1 MTATP
6 RRPLPRPD
14 ALLLDM
20 DGVLADVEQSYRA
33 LVVATAAT
41 FGVEITRADVLAA
54 TLAGD
59 ANNDWRL
66 TQRLLA
72 DRGVTASLDE
82 VTARYQARYLGTDGG
97 PALRETETLI
107 PPRGTVEALAAR
119 LPLAVVTGRPRDEA
133 AWFLRHAALDG
144 LVETV
149 VAMEDAPA
157 KPDPAPVRLALARL
171 GARHAWMVGDTPDD
185 VRAAVTPAATAF
197 GVVAPAEDRAAVA
210 PALLAAGAVRVL
222 DSLSDLLDGLP

>member
-1 MTATP
+1 MTA
-6 RRPLPRPD
+6 PD
-14 ALLLDM
+14 ALLLDL
-20 DGVLADVEQSYRA
+20 DGVLADVERSYRA

-41 FGVEITRADVLAA
+41 FGVAITRAGVLAA

-72 DRGVTASLDE
+72 DRGVHVPLDE

-107 PPRGTVEALAAR
+107 PPLAVVEALAAR

-133 AWFLRHAALDG
+133 AWFLDREG
-144 LVETV
+144 LAPLIATT

-157 KPDPAPVRLALARL
+157 KPDPAPVRLALDRL
-171 GARHAWMVGDTPDD
+171 GVRAAWMVGDTPDD
-185 VRAAVTPAATAF
+185 VRAAVAAGVTAW
-197 GVVAPAEDRAAVA
+197 GVVAPGDDPAAA
-210 PALLAAGAVRVL
+210 GAALLAAGATAVL
-222 DSLSDLLDGLP
+222 PSLSALLDRLP

>member
-1 MTATP
+1 MSAP
-6 RRPLPRPD
+6 N
-14 ALLLDM
+14 AILLDL
-20 DGVLADVEQSYRA
+20 DGVLADVERSYRA

-41 FGVEITRADVLAA
+41 FGVRLTRADVLAA

-72 DRGVTASLDE
+72 DRGVRASLDD
-82 VTARYQARYLGTDGG
+82 VTARYQARYLGTDGR

-107 PPRGTVEALAAR
+107 PPLAVVAALAAR

-133 AWFLRHAALDG
+133 AWFLDREG
-144 LVETV
+144 LAPLVATV

-171 GARHAWMVGDTPDD
+171 GARSAWMVGDTPDD
-185 VRAAVTPAATAF
+185 VRAAVAAGVTAW
-197 GVVAPAEDRAAVA
+197 GVVAPGEDADAVG
-210 PALLAAGAVRVL
+210 PALLAAGASGVL
-222 DSLSDLLDGLP
+222 PSLSALLDLLP